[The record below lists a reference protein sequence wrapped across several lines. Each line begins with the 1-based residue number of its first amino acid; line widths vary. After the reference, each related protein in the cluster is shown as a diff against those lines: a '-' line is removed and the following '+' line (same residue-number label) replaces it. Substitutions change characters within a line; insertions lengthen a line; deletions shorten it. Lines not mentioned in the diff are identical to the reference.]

1 MAAIHPED
9 AAAVEASFA
18 ESESRREPRRVE
30 YRLRADDGEFRWV
43 LDTTQPRFGEHG
55 ELLGYIASVIDITE
69 RRTAEEA
76 LRESGRRKDEFL
88 AMLAHELRNPLAPI
102 RNAAQVLRLLGTSG
116 ADQLWA
122 LGVIERQAQHLT
134 RLVDDL
140 LDVSRITQ
148 GKIALRTESVDLAT
162 AVQRAIEGSRSTI
175 EERGQRLHASV
186 PSEPLPVSGDLTRLI
201 QVVGNLLHNASKYTP
216 EGGNIWIEAS
226 AESDRAVVRVRDDG
240 IGLPAEL
247 IPHVFDLF
255 TQADRSLDRS
265 QGGLGIGLTLVRRL
279 VELHGGEV
287 EARSAGPGRGS
298 EFTVSLPLLGAVR
311 AAADGASAPSPGRGR
326 VAGLRILV
334 VEDHADS
341 AEMLAYLLRLEGHDV
356 RIANDGASALALVP
370 AFAAEVVLCDIGLPG
385 MNGYDVAAQLRA
397 RADCAGMRLVALSGY
412 GQAEDRRRSKEAG
425 FDFHLTKPVEPDALL
440 ALLASLR
447 DDRA

>member
-1 MAAIHPED
+1 
-9 AAAVEASFA
+9 
-18 ESESRREPRRVE
+18 
-30 YRLRADDGEFRWV
+30 
-43 LDTTQPRFGEHG
+43 
-55 ELLGYIASVIDITE
+55 
-69 RRTAEEA
+69 
-76 LRESGRRKDEFL
+76 
-88 AMLAHELRNPLAPI
+88 
-102 RNAAQVLRLLGTSG
+102 VLRLLGTSG

-298 EFTVSLPLLGAVR
+298 EFTVSLPPLSAER

-326 VAGLRILV
+326 AAGLRILV

-341 AEMLAYLLRLEGHDV
+341 AEMLAYLLRLEGHHV